1 MKKID
6 KKNKLCIYLD
16 QFVISDFLEE
26 KSKIWIGIKELI
38 ELSFANELIYCP
50 LSMEHFLETVNK
62 DIDAATQ
69 HDSYFRTISDNYLF
83 KSEPFLTAQL
93 ISSLIRN
100 NKKTINTFLSKP
112 KLKEL
117 AAEFSGIKS
126 HHQKFSIGLNDALQS
141 QNDFRKI
148 LHNKMTPS
156 EEVKMI
162 DYIKALEVNT
172 FKNRLKEYLDQKSLI
187 IRSDDFTTF
196 KAPNWIDQLLYQL
209 TYKHQFKKKQF
220 ALLLTELNNN
230 GFGRIATLN
239 IKSSL
244 NAYLAVKNKKENSG
258 DHIDLMRIATYL
270 PSADILFTDK
280 KRKYEICDLGLDK
293 KYKTLVFS
301 GIENDLIQ
309 VKELLRKINNIS
321 HS

>member
-1 MKKID
+1 MKKFD
-6 KKNKLCIYLD
+6 EKNKFCIYLD

-26 KSKIWIGIKELI
+26 KSKIWIEIKELI
-38 ELSFANELIYCP
+38 ELSFANGLIYCP
-50 LSMEHFLETVNK
+50 LSMEHFLETVSK
-62 DIDAATQ
+62 DINAATQ

-117 AAEFSGIKS
+117 AAVFPGIKS
-126 HHQKFSIGLNDALQS
+126 HQQKFSIRLNDALQS

-148 LHNKMTPS
+148 LHNKMTPL
-156 EEVKMI
+156 EEVRMM
-162 DYIKALEVNT
+162 DYIKTFEVDT
-172 FKNRLKEYLDQKSLI
+172 FKNRLREYLHQKSLI

-209 TYKHQFKKKQF
+209 THKHRFKKKQF

-230 GFGRIATLN
+230 GFSRIAT
-239 IKSSL
+239 
-244 NAYLAVKNKKENSG
+244 
-258 DHIDLMRIATYL
+258 
-270 PSADILFTDK
+270 
-280 KRKYEICDLGLDK
+280 KY
-293 KYKTLVFS
+293 
-301 GIENDLIQ
+301 
-309 VKELLRKINNIS
+309 
-321 HS
+321 